1 MNNNWILD
9 VLTDLKK
16 FASLNGLSAL
26 ERELD
31 STHSVAS
38 AELDTMMERPILGSK
53 LAPSGRRPQPGSAR
67 TRSRA

>member
-1 MNNNWILD
+1 MNNSWILD

-16 FASLNGLSAL
+16 FASLNGLQAL

-38 AELDTMMERPILGSK
+38 AELAALIERPVVGSN
-53 LAPSGRRPQPGSAR
+53 LAASGRRPQPRGAR
-67 TRSRA
+67 TRGRA